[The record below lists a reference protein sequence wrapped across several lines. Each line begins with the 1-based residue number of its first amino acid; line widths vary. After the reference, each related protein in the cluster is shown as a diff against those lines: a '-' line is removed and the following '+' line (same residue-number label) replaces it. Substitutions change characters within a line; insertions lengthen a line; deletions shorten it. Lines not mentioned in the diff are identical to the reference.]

1 MGIEKWLGYGLLYL
15 ALFLL
20 FALIVFDAYKSSL
33 RHKEQV
39 ESLQS
44 MAVSLRETRQGFE
57 KSVLNALAA
66 LAVQKSLILIESAD
80 GNWQLT
86 AWTRTVKIKSA
97 LGWISN
103 AALPRTNRN
112 KNHGKSNSEQGRG
125 PRPCSIQTYFFV
137 LA

>member
-86 AWTRTVKIKSA
+86 ALDTDSKNKVSAWLDQQRRTAEDKPEQKS
-97 LGWISN
+97 
-103 AALPRTNRN
+103 RQ
-112 KNHGKSNSEQGRG
+112 E
-125 PRPCSIQTYFFV
+125 
-137 LA
+137 